1 LRLPTSRH
9 ETRHGTILRIRKLL
23 VRHRQKKVGDGRTG
37 RTGRATGRPR
47 RVDGTGRAG
56 RTGRTERD
64 GRGRVEAD
72 GTARWD
78 VHRNRFCDDRDV
90 ATPAGLIAVHV
101 LSETNGSETRPWL
114 ICHLC
119 DERPNAITEYA
130 MVEQLAEQSVKA
142 VRSIALD
149 ECDPPS
155 QYMP

>member
-1 LRLPTSRH
+1 M
-9 ETRHGTILRIRKLL
+9 
-23 VRHRQKKVGDGRTG
+23 
-37 RTGRATGRPR
+37 
-47 RVDGTGRAG
+47 DGTGRAG

-72 GTARWD
+72 GTVRWD
-78 VHRNRFCDDRDV
+78 AHRNRFCDDRDV

-119 DERPNAITEYA
+119 DERPNAITENA
-130 MVEQLAEQSVKA
+130 MVEQLAEQSAKA
-142 VRSIALD
+142 VRSLALD
-149 ECDPPS
+149 ECDPPF